1 MVWIW
6 KEIVANQYVRFPFIY
21 LSNLDLCVGVLVCAC
36 CDACVEIQRTDV
48 GVGLL
53 VYTGGHI
60 RLASTRATGLSCL
73 LTGIF
78 LEYDG
83 VGVGR
88 ALQIYCI
95 WFYKV
100 LGIQTRGPYRYTRQ
114 VL

>member
-1 MVWIW
+1 M
-6 KEIVANQYVRFPFIY
+6 
-21 LSNLDLCVGVLVCAC
+21 GVHVCAC
-36 CDACVEIQRTDV
+36 CDACVEVQRTDV

-53 VYTGGHI
+53 VYNGGQSGY
-60 RLASTRATGLSCL
+60 LVQELLGFSCL
-73 LTGIF
+73 LTGVF

-83 VGVGR
+83 VGGGVVGR

-100 LGIQTRGPYRYTRQ
+100 LGIQSRGPYQYTWQ